1 MRHLFGDFQ
10 KQIRN
15 NRDRSRGADMRYSD
29 AMNARIRGLLLIYC
43 VGCYVAFGLFFAL
56 TPLWW
61 HDMWNQLGGRV
72 VIIYGLMAPV
82 SIPMLAVAPVAL
94 PPGPGIHAVIF
105 WVVCV

>member
-1 MRHLFGDFQ
+1 
-10 KQIRN
+10 
-15 NRDRSRGADMRYSD
+15 
-29 AMNARIRGLLLIYC
+29 MNARIRGLLLIYC

-105 WVVCV
+105 WVVCVISFAGTYRWMPRRPGVWHRKGD